1 MEAPAATSDRFS
13 RTLWGLAL
21 VAVGVWLPG
30 RFLPAVVG
38 VMAMVEC
45 TRSYARAGRVLP
57 DRVASHFNFAL
68 RPDGWS
74 SRRTYLTLMGGM
86 TFLFMIALPLGF
98 LLLPVAQANVKA
110 QRLTLWAI
118 TLSASMMT
126 GVNELVVR
134 ANLSDPIEMPVTMW
148 ALLGLFMVAINCW
161 GLAPL
166 LPW

>member
-1 MEAPAATSDRFS
+1 MEASATTSDRFAW
-13 RTLWGLAL
+13 TLWGLGL

-38 VMAMVEC
+38 VVALVEC
-45 TRSYARAGRVLP
+45 TRSYARAGRILP

-74 SRRTYLTLMGGM
+74 SRKMYLALMGGL
-86 TFLFMIALPLGF
+86 TFLLMIALPIGF
-98 LLLPVAQANVKA
+98 LLLPVAQGNLKA
-110 QRLTLWAI
+110 QRLALWAI
-118 TLSASMMT
+118 TLSASMMM

-134 ANLSDPIEMPVTMW
+134 ANQSDPVEMPVAMW

-166 LPW
+166 SPW